1 MAGLANYLEL
11 SGSQAG
17 EQYRAL
23 LSRRPVPGGRQ
34 VTFLPAETLLC
45 LAASFV
51 IDPRRFGGTNIGRVP
66 EPVPSL
72 ASLFSRSPSS
82 VLEKMRNLNGSRP
95 HGGKWDV
102 LAGAALRDDP
112 ARFSLM
118 YQVLLHA
125 ARTEGIGRDRLPD
138 FLGLEDGGELAL
150 LGQEELTVSVV
161 EEAMREV
168 IARMTAG
175 GGWQE
180 RETEQIVLGAV
191 RVGQHVFARAV
202 LGNCANRCVF
212 CGFSPARFGGRKL
225 LLAGHIKPW
234 KDSTPAERLDP
245 RNGLAACPAHDAAF
259 DTGMITVNGG
269 LRIHLAPALAS
280 AVRDDPL
287 ATPVELRAIVC
298 QVVRGAISGRTARR
312 DGQLVRGRESQRSG
326 PLRVPGRLLL
336 SSRACWSS
344 CRKRRGS
351 CHCAAVSSQP
361 PGGVP
366 GGIAIGGQ
374 AASILVARC
383 GRSAVLGC
391 RVHAAS

>member
-1 MAGLANYLEL
+1 MAGLADYLEL
-11 SGSQAG
+11 SGSQARD
-17 EQYRAL
+17 QYRAL
-23 LSRRPVPGGRQ
+23 LSRRLVPGGRQ

-51 IDPRRFGGTNIGRVP
+51 IDPRRFGGTNIDRVP

-72 ASLFSRSPSS
+72 ARLFSRSPSS

-234 KDSTPAERLDP
+234 KDSTPGERLDP

-269 LRIHLAPALAS
+269 LKIHLAPSLAS

-287 ATPVELRAIVC
+287 ARQYYGTPPL
-298 QVVRGAISGRTARR
+298 
-312 DGQLVRGRESQRSG
+312 SQE
-326 PLRVPGRLLL
+326 LLL
-336 SSRACWSS
+336 
-344 CRKRRGS
+344 
-351 CHCAAVSSQP
+351 P
-361 PGGVP
+361 PGGQP
-366 GGIAIGGQ
+366 P
-374 AASILVARC
+374 AR
-383 GRSAVLGC
+383 RYLEWHRERIFA
-391 RVHAAS
+391 H

>member
-1 MAGLANYLEL
+1 MAVLADYLEL
-11 SGSQAG
+11 SGGQARD
-17 EQYRAL
+17 QYRAL

-51 IDPRRFGGTNIGRVP
+51 INPRKFGGANVHQVP

-72 ASLFSRSPSS
+72 ARLFSRSPSS

-102 LAGAALRDDP
+102 LAGAELREDP
-112 ARFSLM
+112 SRFSRM
-118 YQVLLHA
+118 YQVLLYA
-125 ARTEGIGRDRLPD
+125 ARAEGIGRDRLPD

-150 LGQEELTVSVV
+150 LGQEELDLSVV
-161 EEAMREV
+161 EEAMREM
-168 IARMTAG
+168 ISRMTAG
-175 GGWQE
+175 GEWQE

-212 CGFSPARFGGRKL
+212 CGFGPAGLGGRKL

-234 KDSTPAERLDP
+234 KDSTPGERLDP

-269 LRIHLAPALAS
+269 LRIHLAPSLAD
-280 AVRDDPL
+280 AVQADPL
-287 ATPVELRAIVC
+287 ARHFY
-298 QVVRGAISGRTARR
+298 GRP
-312 DGQLVRGRESQRSG
+312 
-326 PLRVPGRLLL
+326 PLRQELLL
-336 SSRACWSS
+336 PQGA
-344 CRKRRGS
+344 
-351 CHCAAVSSQP
+351 QP
-361 PGGVP
+361 P
-366 GGIAIGGQ
+366 
-374 AASILVARC
+374 ARKYLDWH
-383 GRSAVLGC
+383 RERIFA
-391 RVHAAS
+391 H

>member
-1 MAGLANYLEL
+1 MAGLADYLEL
-11 SGSQAG
+11 SGGQAQD
-17 EQYRAL
+17 QYRAL
-23 LSRRPVPGGRQ
+23 LSRRPVPGRQ

-45 LAASFV
+45 LAASYV
-51 IDPRRFGGTNIGRVP
+51 IDPRRFGGANMHRVP

-72 ASLFSRSPSS
+72 ARLFSRSPSS
-82 VLEKMRNLNGSRP
+82 VLEKMRNLNGSRA
-95 HGGKWDV
+95 HGGRWDI

-112 ARFSLM
+112 ARFSRL

-125 ARTEGIGRDRLPD
+125 ARAEGVGRDRLPD

-161 EEAMREV
+161 EEAMRAV
-168 IARMTAG
+168 IDRMTAD

-212 CGFSPARFGGRKL
+212 CGFSPAGFGGRKL

-234 KDSTPAERLDP
+234 KDSTPGERLDP

-259 DTGMITVNGG
+259 DTGLITVNGG
-269 LRIHLAPALAS
+269 LRIHLAPALAG

-287 ATPVELRAIVC
+287 ARQFYGTPPM
-298 QVVRGAISGRTARR
+298 SGT
-312 DGQLVRGRESQRSG
+312 
-326 PLRVPGRLLL
+326 LLL
-336 SSRACWSS
+336 PPD
-344 CRKRRGS
+344 
-351 CHCAAVSSQP
+351 SQP
-361 PGGVP
+361 PSRKYLDWHREK
-366 GGIAIGGQ
+366 IFA
-374 AASILVARC
+374 
-383 GRSAVLGC
+383 
-391 RVHAAS
+391 H